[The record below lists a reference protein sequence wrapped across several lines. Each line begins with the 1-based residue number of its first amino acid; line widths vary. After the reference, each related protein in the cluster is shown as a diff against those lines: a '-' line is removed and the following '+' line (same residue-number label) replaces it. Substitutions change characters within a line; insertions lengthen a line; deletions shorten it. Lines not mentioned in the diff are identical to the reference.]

1 MNLGLSTATCHLG
14 SPSPGLEV
22 STTSFFS
29 SFFLPASFLL
39 PAEAGVL
46 VLLAGVGPLEV
57 CSDWVRLRFSSRKLT
72 ISLTS
77 RSSWLQRTEDQQ
89 YSEFRPQ
96 ISPELQQFVDCSS
109 LDVSLQPDI
118 HVSLILASRP
128 RGRLSDIQLG
138 FLHIVLNINNI
149 PYMNNQVKYLFFY
162 TWALSSFLSSST
174 TALVID
180 LRVSSFSSWMDFRFS
195 ISTLK

>member
-29 SFFLPASFLL
+29 SFFLPASFLP

-89 YSEFRPQ
+89 YSDLRPHLSSSSLLTAVLCMSRCSR
-96 ISPELQQFVDCSS
+96 IFMSVSYSPADLGAVSRISS
-109 LDVSLQPDI
+109 LD
-118 HVSLILASRP
+118 
-128 RGRLSDIQLG
+128 
-138 FLHIVLNINNI
+138 F
-149 PYMNNQVKYLFFY
+149 
-162 TWALSSFLSSST
+162 
-174 TALVID
+174 
-180 LRVSSFSSWMDFRFS
+180 
-195 ISTLK
+195 STLF